1 MNKKLKSSVRI
12 KLFAT
17 LAIVIIIIIAFLIIV
32 SNAILEAIYYLSK
45 KETSLNTYEY
55 INQNIPKEF
64 TDENRA
70 ALENELEK
78 EALTNNFE
86 MIILNG
92 EEEEYLS
99 HKNFLNHFNE
109 IALQEITYDVSYSI
123 MNRSD
128 LMYSKDGVTLK
139 RAQDRKNGLN
149 FLLLAANLDNGNKLY
164 IRMPISPIK
173 ESVSISNQFLAVIG
187 VVTIILGG
195 SAIIV
200 ITDRFTKPIEELNEI
215 ANSMANLDFT
225 KKYRINDEEDEI
237 NELGRSINTLSD
249 KLETTINQL
258 KTNNSELEKDIE
270 VKSKIDEMRKQ
281 FVSDVSHEL
290 KTPIALIQ
298 GYAEGLKENVTTDE
312 ESREFYTDVILDEA
326 NKMDKLV
333 KRLLELMKL
342 EYEDRELNNSTFDIV
357 ELINGVIKNSK
368 VVLEEENINVEM
380 NVKDPIYVYADDF
393 YIEQVVTNYFTNA
406 IKNISVK
413 GGLKRI
419 KINIKNSKDP
429 NKLRVSVYNTGNNI
443 PDEMLER
450 IWTRFYKGD
459 SSRNREKGGTGIGL
473 ALVKAI
479 MNKYNNSYGVVN
491 KKDGVE
497 FYFEINKIEIKE
509 NKESKENKDS
519 KEA

>member
-1 MNKKLKSSVRI
+1 
-12 KLFAT
+12 
-17 LAIVIIIIIAFLIIV
+17 
-32 SNAILEAIYYLSK
+32 
-45 KETSLNTYEY
+45 
-55 INQNIPKEF
+55 
-64 TDENRA
+64 
-70 ALENELEK
+70 
-78 EALTNNFE
+78 
-86 MIILNG
+86 
-92 EEEEYLS
+92 
-99 HKNFLNHFNE
+99 
-109 IALQEITYDVSYSI
+109 
-123 MNRSD
+123 
-128 LMYSKDGVTLK
+128 
-139 RAQDRKNGLN
+139 
-149 FLLLAANLDNGNKLY
+149 
-164 IRMPISPIK
+164 
-173 ESVSISNQFLAVIG
+173 
-187 VVTIILGG
+187 
-195 SAIIV
+195 
-200 ITDRFTKPIEELNEI
+200 
-215 ANSMANLDFT
+215 
-225 KKYRINDEEDEI
+225 
-237 NELGRSINTLSD
+237 
-249 KLETTINQL
+249 
-258 KTNNSELEKDIE
+258 
-270 VKSKIDEMRKQ
+270 
-281 FVSDVSHEL
+281 
-290 KTPIALIQ
+290 
-298 GYAEGLKENVTTDE
+298 
-312 ESREFYTDVILDEA
+312 
-326 NKMDKLV
+326 
-333 KRLLELMKL
+333 MKL